1 MPGAFTLD
9 RELAFSENVP
19 ELDGP
24 VATRGDDLAVST
36 EKATESTSFLWSTK
50 RRAVLPVAKSQRRKV
65 PSHEPVRAK
74 WPSDEMTTS
83 WTKWEWPR
91 RALRGNP

>member
-24 VATRGDDLAVST
+24 VATRGDDLAVIHGEGDGEHVLLVVDEAAGGVT
-36 EKATESTSFLWSTK
+36 
-50 RRAVLPVAKSQRRKV
+50 RRQV
-65 PSHEPVRAK
+65 PEA
-74 WPSDEMTTS
+74 
-83 WTKWEWPR
+83 
-91 RALRGNP
+91 